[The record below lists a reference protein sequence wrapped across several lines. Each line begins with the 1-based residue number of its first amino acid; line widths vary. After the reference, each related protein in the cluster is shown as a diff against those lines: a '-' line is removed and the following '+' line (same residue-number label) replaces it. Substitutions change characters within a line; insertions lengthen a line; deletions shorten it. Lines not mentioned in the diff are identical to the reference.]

1 MKNGNN
7 SYPIRPNEPTEEDAE
22 RIIEDM
28 ISAMIDHETT
38 PRWTHPV
45 LEQVQDADHTYP
57 LVHLREDVRLLI
69 RIMEG
74 GNEKEIVLWLR
85 DRVIPEWMQSSLAL
99 FKVADNRFDRQ
110 RYISQAEVLE
120 DILTIK
126 CGFD

>member
-1 MKNGNN
+1 MKNGDNPHLN
-7 SYPIRPNEPTEEDAE
+7 RPTEPTEEEAK
-22 RIIEDM
+22 RIVADM
-28 ISAMIDHETT
+28 ISAMIEHEKT
-38 PRWTHPV
+38 PLWTHPV
-45 LEQVQDADHTYP
+45 LEQARDADHTYP
-57 LVHLREDVRLLI
+57 LVHLRADVRLLI

-74 GNEKEIVLWLR
+74 GNEEEIVLWLR

-99 FKVADNRFDRQ
+99 FRVADSRFDRQ